1 MRKIIKQTENP
12 AKTLKAGEVLFEE
25 GTAGNCFY
33 IVRSGTIGIFKNY
46 NNPNKVQFGSVG
58 ENRVLGE
65 VAAIDGKPRSAT
77 AVALSDVTVVEIS
90 ASAVK
95 DQIKQCPTW
104 LQMII
109 LDLVD
114 RLRHTAD
121 LLTKNGIP
129 NTAVHTANKDMAAEA
144 SSEEPKQP

>member
-1 MRKIIKQTENP
+1 MRKVIKQTENP
-12 AKTLKAGEVLFEE
+12 ARTLKAGEVLFEE
-25 GTAGNCFY
+25 NTPGNCFY

-46 NNPNKVQFGSVG
+46 NTPNKVQFGSVSKD
-58 ENRVLGE
+58 RVLGE
-65 VAAIDGKPRSAT
+65 VAAIDGKSRSAT
-77 AVALSDVTVVEIS
+77 AVALTEATVVEIS

-121 LLTKNGIP
+121 LLSKNGIP
-129 NTAVHTANKDMAAEA
+129 NPAAQTANKNVAAEV
-144 SSEEPKQP
+144 SEEEPK